1 MELVPSGKLNDRGEE
16 YFLQPDETHV
26 AGNDKFAYV
35 KRDSQWFRSRYLPVN
50 KPIMTNPSTVVKEA
64 DPYRQ
69 VWNNH
74 GDHYVDELS
83 KVGSAFMPT
92 YLELALRSE
101 ITARHHLRQARTL
114 KLSGHHTEAY
124 EAFQE
129 ALSHV
134 RISKA
139 MVKKHHEVMVKS
151 H

>member
-16 YFLQPDETHV
+16 YFLLPDEMHV

-35 KRDSQWFRSRYLPVN
+35 KRDGQWFRSRYLPVT

-74 GDHYVDELS
+74 GEHYGEELS
-83 KVGSAFMPT
+83 KSGSAFMPT
-92 YLELALRSE
+92 YLELGLRSKV
-101 ITARHHLRQARTL
+101 TARYYLRQSRRFKDSGDHSLAERT
-114 KLSGHHTEAY
+114 
-124 EAFQE
+124 FQE

-139 MVKKHHEVMVKS
+139 MVAKHREVMAKG